1 MIKTIY
7 IFGNPDLDFDSLPF
21 RILPELKKRFPKIDF
36 ETKDPNEELE
46 MPEELVIIDTVK
58 GIKQPHVFSKLSD
71 LAGHPNIS
79 VHDFDLYSH
88 LKLLEKL
95 GRIKKIKI
103 IGIPPSIS
111 ESEAIEEVSLILR
124 QTAKF

>member
-71 LAGHPNIS
+71 PKLS
-79 VHDFDLYSH
+79 DLPD
-88 LKLLEKL
+88 
-95 GRIKKIKI
+95 
-103 IGIPPSIS
+103 IPIYQCM
-111 ESEAIEEVSLILR
+111 ILTFTR
-124 QTAKF
+124 T